1 MRSLKHKKKIDKYGY
16 LLVDTT
22 NRIST
27 YILRDVEIKNKECI
41 DVLFDYLYDSYLDLY
56 GKKISKSAFNK
67 VKQHITTQYI
77 NHKSKYSYLD
87 LNTFRFQT

>member
-1 MRSLKHKKKIDKYGY
+1 MRSLKHKNKIDKYGY

-22 NRIST
+22 NHTSV
-27 YILRDVEIKNKECI
+27 YILSGVEFKNKKYI
-41 DVLFDYLYDSYLDLY
+41 DVLFHYLYDSYLDLY

-87 LNTFRFQT
+87 LSTFRFQT

>member
-1 MRSLKHKKKIDKYGY
+1 MRSLKHLKKKDKYGY

-27 YILRDVEIKNKECI
+27 YILRDVEFKNKKCI

-56 GKKISKSAFNK
+56 GKKISKNVFDK
-67 VKQHITTQYI
+67 VKQHITTQCI
-77 NHKSKYSYLD
+77 NHKSEYSYLD
-87 LNTFRFQT
+87 LSTFRFQI